1 VPAAGSSSPP
11 LAVATASAPGK
22 LLLAGEYAVLD
33 GATAVVIAVDR
44 RATARRAPRQPSPF
58 LDALAAQLA
67 RRFGAEHPCARAAA
81 ADIAVDTADFSRGG
95 QKLGLGS
102 SAAATVA
109 AAALALAAADPAAA
123 ADPDRIFELAFAA
136 HGDAQGQ
143 RGSRGS
149 GADIAAATYGG
160 VLTYRARPGSGAAAS
175 GDGQGGCDRAA
186 LPVPRSIALLP
197 FFTGHSADTVTMVA
211 RVHAARAAGA
221 TRASLEAIAA
231 ASRALVEGL
240 QRDDAS
246 AILRAIREGGAALA
260 ALGEAAGH
268 DLETAAVRAARA
280 ALARFGGAAKTTGA
294 GGGDLAIAVL
304 PCEEDRNAAAAA
316 LIEAGCQV
324 VPLSIDRRGVDLAA
338 PPL

>member
-1 VPAAGSSSPP
+1 MSDADSAARGASR
-11 LAVATASAPGK
+11 LTASAPGK

-33 GATAVVIAVDR
+33 GATAVVVAVDR
-44 RATARRAPRQPSPF
+44 RATARRAARQPSPF

-67 RRFGAEHPCARAAA
+67 RRLGAGHPCAHAAT
-81 ADIAVDTADFSRGG
+81 ADICVDTAEFSRDG

-109 AAALALAAADPAAA
+109 AAALALAASEATAL
-123 ADPDRIFELAFAA
+123 DRDAVFELAFAA

-149 GADIAAATYGG
+149 GADIAASTYGG
-160 VLTYRARPGSGAAAS
+160 VLAYRTRPDAGSER
-175 GDGQGGCDRAA
+175 GGCERTA
-186 LPVPRSIALLP
+186 LPVPRSVTILP

-231 ASRALVEGL
+231 SSRALLEAL

-246 AILRAIREGGAALA
+246 AILRAIRDGGAALA

-280 ALARFGGAAKTTGA
+280 ALARFGGVAKTTGA

-304 PCEEDRNAAAAA
+304 PCEEDRNAAAVA

-338 PPL
+338 SPL

>member
-1 VPAAGSSSPP
+1 MSAAPAA
-11 LAVATASAPGK
+11 LTASAPGK

-33 GATAVVIAVDR
+33 GGPAVVVAVDR
-44 RATARRAPRQPSPF
+44 RATARRAARQPSPF

-67 RRFGAEHPCARAAA
+67 RRFSADHPAARAAA
-81 ADIAVDTADFSRGG
+81 SDILVDTADFSRGG
-95 QKLGLGS
+95 HKLGLGS

-109 AAALALAAADPAAA
+109 AATLALALAEDGPAA
-123 ADPDRIFELAFAA
+123 PDRDAVFELAFAA

-143 RGSRGS
+143 RGTRGS

-160 VLTYRARPGSGAAAS
+160 ALRYQTR
-175 GDGQGGCDRAA
+175 DGETTRAA
-186 LPVPRSIALLP
+186 LPVPTSVTFLP
-197 FFTGHSADTVTMVA
+197 FFTGVSADTVTMVA
-211 RVHAARAAGA
+211 RVQAARAAGA
-221 TRASLEAIAA
+221 TRAPLEQLAGAA
-231 ASRALVEGL
+231 AALATAF
-240 QRDDAS
+240 QRDDAA

-260 ALGEAAGH
+260 ALGEAAGY

-304 PCEEDRNAAAAA
+304 PCEEDRNEAAAA

-324 VPLSIDRRGVDLAA
+324 VPLSIEARGASLDGIAA
-338 PPL
+338 P